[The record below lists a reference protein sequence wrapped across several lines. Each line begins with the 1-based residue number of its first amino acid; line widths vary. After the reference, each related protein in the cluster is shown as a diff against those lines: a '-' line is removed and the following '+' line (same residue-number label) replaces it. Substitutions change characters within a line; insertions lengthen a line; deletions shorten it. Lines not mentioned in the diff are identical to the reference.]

1 MSQAMQHIHQFQHTK
16 GSHGPSYYTRYTK
29 EFNQFI
35 PVCRDE
41 EVSKCSSDA
50 LINAYDNTILYTD
63 HFLSTLINKLEKIE
77 NTSAAMMYI
86 SDHGES
92 LGEHGLYLHGTPYSF
107 APDYQ
112 KNIPF
117 FIWLSDQYLKENKFN
132 VSKISQAPNH
142 SQFNVFH
149 TVLGAFGFES
159 PVYESTMDVLHKPE
173 D

>member
-1 MSQAMQHIHQFQHTK
+1 
-16 GSHGPSYYTRYTK
+16 
-29 EFNQFI
+29 
-35 PVCRDE
+35 
-41 EVSKCSSDA
+41 
-50 LINAYDNTILYTD
+50 
-63 HFLSTLINKLEKIE
+63 
-77 NTSAAMMYI
+77 MYI

-107 APDYQ
+107 APEYQ

-117 FIWLSDQYLKENKFN
+117 LIWLSDKYVEEK
-132 VSKISQAPNH
+132 KINISEMRQAPNH

-159 PVYESTMDVLHKPE
+159 PVYESAMDVLHKPE